1 MTYVKVLKFRKKN
14 VMVNNVEGLF
24 EVDKQGTIR
33 TLIIKSLHP
42 LMLDSN

>member
-1 MTYVKVLKFRKKN
+1 MFYFLSLEKKN

-24 EVDKQGTIR
+24 EVNKQGTNR
-33 TLIIKSLHP
+33 TLVITSLHP